1 MAPAARGG
9 RGGGR
14 GGRGGAFSSARGTV
28 MIAGTELNWDLTG
41 LDIQKGPAERFPEA
55 PPPQAP
61 PPTAH
66 EHGMVAH
73 YLAVRDR
80 IHEGPFYTILNDG
93 MKSGLKR
100 RANEPAPTEASLFN
114 PFTDNQTYSAKY
126 LKVRRRLPKL
136 DARPYV
142 TDLFPAELQPILQGT
157 RGPGH
162 ASKKRRTLGV
172 TKVNAV
178 SQIERMIRA
187 EVDRTNDAEAK
198 ADEDDDDDADDDEAD
213 ADDDKLDDDDDAD
226 NWSAKSTD
234 SEESDDDYNA
244 EQYFDN
250 GEDDDIDDADPY
262 ENTYE

>member
-1 MAPAARGG
+1 MPPGGRGG

-14 GGRGGAFSSARGTV
+14 GGASFNGKVT
-28 MIAGTELNWDLTG
+28 IAGTELNWDLTG

-66 EHGMVAH
+66 ENGIVAH

-93 MKSGLKR
+93 MKNGLKR
-100 RANEPAPTEASLFN
+100 KANEPAPTEASLFN

-142 TDLFPAELQPILQGT
+142 TDLFPTELRPILT
-157 RGPGH
+157 TSPNPSH
-162 ASKKRRTLGV
+162 ASHKKRRTLGV
-172 TKVNAV
+172 SKINAV
-178 SQIERMIRA
+178 SQIERMIKA
-187 EVDRTNDAEAK
+187 EQDRSAAGADDEA
-198 ADEDDDDDADDDEAD
+198 ADDDDDEAEPGDDEDKEGADDDAE
-213 ADDDKLDDDDDAD
+213 DDF
-226 NWSAKSTD
+226 SAASSD

-250 GEDDDIDDADPY
+250 GEDEDIDDADPY